1 MPGTWVWALV
11 QEDSTC
17 LGAAKPCAIT
27 TEACGP
33 GTCDAQEKPLQW
45 EAHTPQLESSS
56 YSPQLEKPASS
67 NEDSAAKKKKKIV
80 YA

>member
-1 MPGTWVWALV
+1 MRKDLASRQGTGALRLV

-33 GTCDAQEKPLQW
+33 GTCDAQEKPLQ
-45 EAHTPQLESSS
+45 
-56 YSPQLEKPASS
+56 
-67 NEDSAAKKKKKIV
+67 
-80 YA
+80 